1 MKKYISILLAAVL
14 SASLLAGCS
23 GSGNSGQQP
32 AADAKEEAAQPEANE
47 AAEPAADAAQSQDA
61 AQTQDAAKPP
71 NDAAQAQQET
81 NAQET
86 DANAGPAAGFYQ
98 IHVIDAAT
106 LDPIEGARVQFCSD
120 TACMMGITDS
130 RGLASFESDP
140 GNYTVHLLK
149 APKGYKSSTEEFTLT
164 ADSREATYHLEKEE
178 AEAGTEAAE
187 GTGNS
192 EDDQNTESPK
202 FQAEWD
208 YVNTGFTF
216 SVPENFKELIGD
228 VSPTDRGEIKVGS
241 GVVEGYLAY
250 LGRTDAEIA
259 EFEKTVGEISED
271 GMTDEQK
278 DAFDA
283 FIDAVPTVA
292 IFRVIGLSGD
302 KDKNYLNEYYSLPI
316 KVCEELG
323 TGGDYTFY
331 YVVLDFTEE
340 YWNWFRNTYP
350 EDRFN
355 EIKQLWEEAGTTDN
369 FRSRITVKAPQMNYT
384 APKEGAISFETKDL
398 EGNPVTSREL
408 FADHKITMI
417 NIWATWCTY
426 CIRELPELEKMSKEW
441 AEQDCQIIGIC
452 DDAENDEIAA
462 EAIKILE
469 KNGVTYR
476 NIRSTDE
483 IKDLLKFTALP
494 TSYYVDSEG
503 VVLDYPIKGAMIEVY
518 PEKLQELL
526 SNMK

>member
-14 SASLLAGCS
+14 SASLLAGCGG

-32 AADAKEEAAQPEANE
+32 AADAKEETAQPEE
-47 AAEPAADAAQSQDA
+47 KESAEPAADAAQSQDS
-61 AQTQDAAKPP
+61 AQTQ
-71 NDAAQAQQET
+71 DAAQAQQET
-81 NAQET
+81 NAQGT

-106 LDPIEGARVQFCSD
+106 MDPIEGARVQFCSD
-120 TACMMGITDS
+120 TACMMGITDIN
-130 RGLASFESDP
+130 GLASFESDP

-149 APKGYKSSTEEFTLT
+149 APKGYKGSTEEFKLT
-164 ADSREATYHLEKEE
+164 ADSREATYQLEKEE
-178 AEAGTEAAE
+178 AAAE
-187 GTGNS
+187 TAAAEDTGNS
-192 EDDQNTESPK
+192 ADSQNTDNPK
-202 FQAEWD
+202 LQAEWD
-208 YVNTGFTF
+208 CPNTGFTF
-216 SVPENFKELIGD
+216 SVPETFKDLIGD
-228 VSPTDRGEIKVGS
+228 VAATDRGEIQIGS
-241 GVVEGYLAY
+241 GVVEGYIVY
-250 LGRTDAEIA
+250 LGRTNAEME
-259 EFEKTVGEISED
+259 EFEKTIGEISDD

-278 DAFDA
+278 DAYDA
-283 FIDAVPTVA
+283 FISQIPTIA
-292 IFRVIGLSGD
+292 ICRVIGLSGD
-302 KDKNYLNEYYSLPI
+302 KDKNYLNEYYNQPI

-340 YWNWFRNTYP
+340 YWNWFRTTYP

-355 EIKQLWEEAGTTDN
+355 EFKQLWEEAGTTDN
-369 FRSRITVKAPQMNYT
+369 FRSRITVKAPEMHYT
-384 APKEGAISFETKDL
+384 APNEGAISFETVDL
-398 EGNPVTSREL
+398 EGNPVTSKEL

-417 NIWATWCTY
+417 NIWATWCTH
-426 CIRELPELEKMSKEW
+426 CVRELPELEKMSKEW

-452 DDAENDEIAA
+452 DDAEDDEMAA
-462 EAIKILE
+462 EAKKILE

-476 NIRSTDE
+476 NIRSTE
-483 IKDLLKFTALP
+483 ELRNLFKFTSLP
-494 TSYYVDSEG
+494 TSYYVNSEG

>member
-14 SASLLAGCS
+14 SASLLAGCGG

-32 AADAKEEAAQPEANE
+32 AADAKEEAAQPEEKE
-47 AAEPAADAAQSQDA
+47 AAEPAADAAQTDDAQGQDA
-61 AQTQDAAKPP
+61 AQTQDAA
-71 NDAAQAQQET
+71 QAQQEA
-81 NAQET
+81 NAQST

-130 RGLASFESDP
+130 SGLASFESDP

-149 APKGYKSSTEEFTLT
+149 APKGYKGSTEEFTLT
-164 ADSREATYHLEKEE
+164 ADSREATYQLEKE
-178 AEAGTEAAE
+178 AADKTAAAE
-187 GTGNS
+187 DNGNS
-192 EDDQNTESPK
+192 ADSQNTDNPK
-202 FQAEWD
+202 LQAEWD
-208 YVNTGFTF
+208 CPNTGFTF
-216 SVPENFKELIGD
+216 SVPESFKDLIGD
-228 VSPTDRGEIKVGS
+228 VAATDRGEIQIGS
-241 GVVEGYLAY
+241 GVVEGYIAY
-250 LGRTDAEIA
+250 LGRTNAEMA
-259 EFEKTVGEISED
+259 EFEKTIGEISDD

-278 DAFDA
+278 DAYDA
-283 FIDAVPTVA
+283 FISQIPTIA
-292 IFRVIGLSGD
+292 ICRVIGLGAD
-302 KDKNYLNEYYSLPI
+302 KDKSYLNEYYTQPI

-340 YWNWFRNTYP
+340 YWNWFRSTYP

-355 EIKQLWEEAGTTDN
+355 EFKQLWEEAGTTDN
-369 FRSRITVKAPQMNYT
+369 FRSRITVKAPEKNYT
-384 APKEGAISFETKDL
+384 APKEGAISFETVDL
-398 EGNPVTSREL
+398 EGNPVTSKEL

-417 NIWATWCTY
+417 NIWATWCTH
-426 CIRELPELEKMSKEW
+426 CVRELPELEKMSKEW

-452 DDAENDEIAA
+452 DDAMDDEMAA

-483 IKDLLKFTALP
+483 LKDLLKFTSLP

>member
-14 SASLLAGCS
+14 SASLLAGCGG

-32 AADAKEEAAQPEANE
+32 AAEAKEETAQPEANE
-47 AAEPAADAAQSQDA
+47 VAESAADA
-61 AQTQDAAKPP
+61 T
-71 NDAAQAQQET
+71 QAQQET
-81 NAQET
+81 NAKET

-120 TACMMGITDS
+120 TACMMGITNS

-140 GNYTVHLLK
+140 GTYTVHLLK

-192 EDDQNTESPK
+192 TDDQNTESPK

-250 LGRTDAEIA
+250 LGRTDAEMA

-271 GMTDEQK
+271 GMTDE
-278 DAFDA
+278 
-283 FIDAVPTVA
+283 
-292 IFRVIGLSGD
+292 
-302 KDKNYLNEYYSLPI
+302 
-316 KVCEELG
+316 
-323 TGGDYTFY
+323 
-331 YVVLDFTEE
+331 
-340 YWNWFRNTYP
+340 
-350 EDRFN
+350 
-355 EIKQLWEEAGTTDN
+355 
-369 FRSRITVKAPQMNYT
+369 
-384 APKEGAISFETKDL
+384 
-398 EGNPVTSREL
+398 
-408 FADHKITMI
+408 
-417 NIWATWCTY
+417 
-426 CIRELPELEKMSKEW
+426 
-441 AEQDCQIIGIC
+441 
-452 DDAENDEIAA
+452 
-462 EAIKILE
+462 
-469 KNGVTYR
+469 
-476 NIRSTDE
+476 
-483 IKDLLKFTALP
+483 
-494 TSYYVDSEG
+494 
-503 VVLDYPIKGAMIEVY
+503 
-518 PEKLQELL
+518 
-526 SNMK
+526 

>member
-14 SASLLAGCS
+14 SASLLAGCGG

-32 AADAKEEAAQPEANE
+32 AADAKEEAAQPEEKE
-47 AAEPAADAAQSQDA
+47 AAEPAADAAQTDDAQGQDA
-61 AQTQDAAKPP
+61 AQTQDAA
-71 NDAAQAQQET
+71 QAQQEA
-81 NAQET
+81 NAQST

-130 RGLASFESDP
+130 SGLASFESDP

-149 APKGYKSSTEEFTLT
+149 APKGYKGSTEEFTLT
-164 ADSREATYHLEKEE
+164 ADSREATYQLEKEAADE
-178 AEAGTEAAE
+178 TAAAE
-187 GTGNS
+187 DNGNS
-192 EDDQNTESPK
+192 ADSQNTDNPK
-202 FQAEWD
+202 LQAEWD
-208 YVNTGFTF
+208 CPNTGFTF
-216 SVPENFKELIGD
+216 SVPESFKDLIGD
-228 VSPTDRGEIKVGS
+228 VAATDRGEIQIGS
-241 GVVEGYLAY
+241 GVVEGYIAY
-250 LGRTDAEIA
+250 LGRTNAEMA
-259 EFEKTVGEISED
+259 EFEKTIGEISDD

-278 DAFDA
+278 DAYDA
-283 FIDAVPTVA
+283 FISQIPTIA
-292 IFRVIGLSGD
+292 ICRVIGLGAD
-302 KDKNYLNEYYSLPI
+302 KDKSYLNEYYTQPI

-340 YWNWFRNTYP
+340 YWNWFRSTYP

-355 EIKQLWEEAGTTDN
+355 EFKQLWEEAGTTDN
-369 FRSRITVKAPQMNYT
+369 FRSRITVKAPEKNYT
-384 APKEGAISFETKDL
+384 APKEGAISFETVDL
-398 EGNPVTSREL
+398 EGNPVTSKEL

-417 NIWATWCTY
+417 NIWATWCTH
-426 CIRELPELEKMSKEW
+426 CVRELPELEKMSKEW

-452 DDAENDEIAA
+452 DDAMDDEMAA

>member
-14 SASLLAGCS
+14 SASLLAGCGS

-32 AADAKEEAAQPEANE
+32 AADAKEEAAQPEEKE
-47 AAEPAADAAQSQDA
+47 AAEPAADAAQTDDAQGQDA
-61 AQTQDAAKPP
+61 AQTQDAA
-71 NDAAQAQQET
+71 QAQQEA
-81 NAQET
+81 NAQST

-130 RGLASFESDP
+130 SGLASFESDP

-149 APKGYKSSTEEFTLT
+149 APKGYKGSTEEFTLT
-164 ADSREATYHLEKEE
+164 ADSREATYQLEKEAADE
-178 AEAGTEAAE
+178 TAAAE
-187 GTGNS
+187 DNGNS
-192 EDDQNTESPK
+192 ADSQNTDNPK
-202 FQAEWD
+202 LQAEWD
-208 YVNTGFTF
+208 CPNTGFTF
-216 SVPENFKELIGD
+216 SVPESFKDLIGD
-228 VSPTDRGEIKVGS
+228 VAATDRGEIQIGS
-241 GVVEGYLAY
+241 GVVEGYIAY
-250 LGRTDAEIA
+250 LGRTNAEMA
-259 EFEKTVGEISED
+259 EFEKTIGEISDD

-278 DAFDA
+278 DAYDA
-283 FIDAVPTVA
+283 FISQIPTIA
-292 IFRVIGLSGD
+292 ICRVIGLGAD
-302 KDKNYLNEYYSLPI
+302 KDKSYLNEYYTQPI

-340 YWNWFRNTYP
+340 YWNWFRSTYP

-355 EIKQLWEEAGTTDN
+355 EFKQLWEEAGTTDN
-369 FRSRITVKAPQMNYT
+369 FRSRITVKAPEKNYT
-384 APKEGAISFETKDL
+384 APKEGAISFETVDL
-398 EGNPVTSREL
+398 EGNPVTSKEL

-417 NIWATWCTY
+417 NIWATWCTH
-426 CIRELPELEKMSKEW
+426 CVRELPELEKMSKEW

-452 DDAENDEIAA
+452 DDAMDDEMAA

-483 IKDLLKFTALP
+483 LKDLLKFTSLP

>member
-14 SASLLAGCS
+14 SASLLAGCGS

-32 AADAKEEAAQPEANE
+32 AADAKEEAAQPEEKE
-47 AAEPAADAAQSQDA
+47 AAEPAADAAQTDDAQGQDA
-61 AQTQDAAKPP
+61 AQTQDAA
-71 NDAAQAQQET
+71 QAQQEA
-81 NAQET
+81 NAQST

-130 RGLASFESDP
+130 SGLASFESDP

-149 APKGYKSSTEEFTLT
+149 APKGYKGSTEEFTLT
-164 ADSREATYHLEKEE
+164 ADSREATYQLEKEAADE
-178 AEAGTEAAE
+178 TAAAE
-187 GTGNS
+187 DNGNS
-192 EDDQNTESPK
+192 ADSQNTDNPK
-202 FQAEWD
+202 LQAEWD
-208 YVNTGFTF
+208 CPNTGFTF
-216 SVPENFKELIGD
+216 SVPESFKDLIGD
-228 VSPTDRGEIKVGS
+228 VAATDRGEIQIGS
-241 GVVEGYLAY
+241 GVVEGYIAY
-250 LGRTDAEIA
+250 LGRTNAEMA
-259 EFEKTVGEISED
+259 EFEKTIGEISDD

-278 DAFDA
+278 DAYDA
-283 FIDAVPTVA
+283 FISQIPTIA
-292 IFRVIGLSGD
+292 ICRVIGLGAD
-302 KDKNYLNEYYSLPI
+302 KDKSYLNEYYTQPI

-340 YWNWFRNTYP
+340 YWNWFRSTYP

-355 EIKQLWEEAGTTDN
+355 EFKQLWEEAGTTDN
-369 FRSRITVKAPQMNYT
+369 FRSRITVKAPEKNYT
-384 APKEGAISFETKDL
+384 APKEGAISFETVDL
-398 EGNPVTSREL
+398 EGNPVTSKEL

-417 NIWATWCTY
+417 NIWATWCTH
-426 CIRELPELEKMSKEW
+426 CVRELPELEKMSKEW

-483 IKDLLKFTALP
+483 LKDLLKFTSLP

-503 VVLDYPIKGAMIEVY
+503 VVLDYPIKGAQVEAY

-526 SNMK
+526 SNMQ